1 MENLKIE
8 LTQQEINELYAALR
22 RVKRDYKKEAK
33 LDEHKV
39 LRKIESKISWEE
51 YKNTSEYKFNA

>member
-8 LTQQEINELYAALR
+8 LTQREVNELYAALR
-22 RVKRDYKKEAK
+22 IAKIHYKKEAK

-39 LRKIESKISWEE
+39 LREIDAKISWEE
-51 YKNTSEYKFNA
+51 HKKTREYIYG